1 MPSSSIFRPAVL
13 SDGCMLA
20 YLPKPAVIAHRGASA
35 HAPENTLPAFEL
47 AFSQGADAVECDVQL
62 TADQQVIVLHDR
74 TLDRTTNVTGPVK
87 HFSLDELSRVD
98 AAAGYH
104 PAYQEVRIPTL
115 GDVLRE
121 LSDDEQVNI
130 ELKGYDRPWGLLS
143 EKVVDLVQGNNAR
156 NRVLLSSFNPFS
168 ILAAHHHCPEID
180 KGFIIQGIPLLI
192 GLQLGISTLL
202 PIDSVH
208 LSGNF
213 LNKNIIQRIHKMG
226 KKAFFFT
233 LNHPEE
239 INQAVHLGADGFFT
253 DDPSLARRILHRQSQ
268 YI

>member
-1 MPSSSIFRPAVL
+1 
-13 SDGCMLA
+13 MLA

-74 TLDRTTNVTGPVK
+74 TLDRTTNGTGAVK
-87 HFSLDELSRVD
+87 NFSLDELSHVD

-115 GDVLRE
+115 GDVFRE

-130 ELKGYDRPWGLLS
+130 ELKGFHRPWGLLP
-143 EKVVDLVQGNNAR
+143 EKVVDLVQEYNAR
-156 NRVLLSSFNPFS
+156 SRVLLSSFNPFS
-168 ILAAHHHCPEID
+168 ILAAQQICPEID
-180 KGFIIQGIPLLI
+180 KGFIIQGIPLLKE
-192 GLQLGISTLL
+192 LQLAISALL
-202 PIDSVH
+202 PVGSVH

-213 LNKNIIQRIHKMG
+213 LNKIIIQRIHKMG

-239 INQAVHLGADGFFT
+239 IKQAVHLGADGFFT
-253 DDPSLARRILHRQSQ
+253 DDPSLARRILGGQSPHV
-268 YI
+268 